1 MERPRY
7 KYMELSSEDPQA
19 FGKQLT
25 RALGD
30 LRSQGNEIVNVS
42 MELIAGPNASGKGPE
57 GMLRVAQI
65 LILEPSGGK
74 KKATP
79 TSDTL
84 MH

>member
-30 LRSQGNEIVNVS
+30 LRAKGNEIVEVS
-42 MELIAGPNASGKGPE
+42 MDLVPGPNASGKGPE

-65 LILEPSGGK
+65 LALQTAGTRKTNLP
-74 KKATP
+74 
-79 TSDTL
+79 SDTI

>member
-30 LRSQGNEIVNVS
+30 LRAKGNEIVHVS
-42 MELIAGPNASGKGPE
+42 MQLVPGPKASGKGPE

-65 LILEPSGGK
+65 LVLEPAGAK
-74 KKATP
+74 TTLP
-79 TSDTL
+79 DTTV

>member
-30 LRSQGNEIVNVS
+30 LRAQGNEIVNVS
-42 MELIAGPNASGKGPE
+42 MDLVPGPNASGKGPE

-65 LILEPSGGK
+65 LVLESPG
-74 KKATP
+74 KATTVSP
-79 TSDTL
+79 ADTV

>member
-25 RALGD
+25 KALGD
-30 LRSQGNEIVNVS
+30 LRSRGNEIVTVS
-42 MELIAGPNASGKGPE
+42 MELVPGPHASGKGPE

-65 LILEPSGGK
+65 LILEHGAAARPRPSD
-74 KKATP
+74 
-79 TSDTL
+79 DTV

>member
-30 LRSQGNEIVNVS
+30 LRAKGNEIVEVS
-42 MELIAGPNASGKGPE
+42 MDLVPGPNASGKGPE

-65 LILEPSGGK
+65 LFLQTAGTRKTNLP
-74 KKATP
+74 
-79 TSDTL
+79 SDTI

>member
-7 KYMELSSEDPQA
+7 KYMELSSEDAQA

-30 LRSQGNEIVNVS
+30 LRSKGNEIVNVS
-42 MELIAGPNASGKGPE
+42 LGLVPGPNASGKGPE

-65 LILEPSGGK
+65 LVLEPGTGTK
-74 KKATP
+74 PRIA
-79 TSDTL
+79 SDTV

>member
-30 LRSQGNEIVNVS
+30 LRAKGHEIVNVS
-42 MELIAGPNASGKGPE
+42 MDLVPGPNASGKGPE

-65 LILEPSGGK
+65 LVLEPTGRK
-74 KKATP
+74 P
-79 TSDTL
+79 TKLADDTV

>member
-30 LRSQGNEIVNVS
+30 LRAKGNEIVNVS
-42 MELIAGPNASGKGPE
+42 MELVPGPNASGKGPE

-65 LILEPSGGK
+65 LVLEPAGAK
-74 KKATP
+74 KSTLP
-79 TSDTL
+79 DTTV

>member
-1 MERPRY
+1 MDRPRY

-30 LRSQGNEIVNVS
+30 LRAKGHEIVNVS
-42 MELIAGPNASGKGPE
+42 MELVPGANASGKGPE

-65 LILEPSGGK
+65 LVLEPSGAKGRNLQD
-74 KKATP
+74 
-79 TSDTL
+79 DTV

>member
-30 LRSQGNEIVNVS
+30 LRAKGNEIVNVS
-42 MELIAGPNASGKGPE
+42 MELVPGPNASGKGPE

-65 LILEPSGGK
+65 LVLEPSGTK
-74 KKATP
+74 RTNLP
-79 TSDTL
+79 NDTV

>member
-25 RALGD
+25 KALGD
-30 LRSQGNEIVNVS
+30 LRSSGNEIVNVS
-42 MELIAGPNASGKGPE
+42 MELVPGPHASGKGPE

-65 LILEPSGGK
+65 LILEPGGS
-74 KKATP
+74 AR
-79 TSDTL
+79 SRQGGDTL